1 MRRGDIVSVVM
12 QGGLGKPRPALVI
25 QSNHFISEHSSVT
38 ILPVTSTIVPAP
50 LLRITIH
57 PTPENGLQKPSQVMI
72 DKAMTVK
79 KEKIGSIFGKI
90 DAKSMIEVE
99 RSLAIFLG
107 LG

>member
-1 MRRGDIVSVVM
+1 MRHGDIVSVVM
-12 QGGLGKPRPALVI
+12 QGDLGKPRPALVI